1 MGPSSPAAV
10 ASESGDGEPIP
21 RLASAARRQLRG
33 MELLESIRSAASSLP
48 PLTKFALGMALLL
61 VVPPLARRARLPA
74 VVGLLLSGVLV
85 GPHVLGIF
93 GEHRPIAEFFADLGK
108 LLLMLFAGLEIDLAL
123 FRQQQNRS
131 IMFGLV
137 TTAVPLL
144 LGTASG
150 LLLGY
155 ALIPAIVIGSLRASH
170 TLLGLP
176 IVDRLGVKRLEPVT
190 ITVGATVLSDTLSL
204 VVFAICVPTYERGFS
219 VFSLTVQVMEIVA
232 FVPLILLGLSRA
244 GAYALKRV
252 EKDEDAYFILI
263 IAIMAVAGVL
273 ARLINLPGIVGAF
286 LAGLAVN
293 AAVHDKP
300 VKEKL
305 EFFGNSFFIP
315 IFFVVTGFLIDPPAF
330 VHSVIGNFPAVS
342 TIIVALIAGKWIAAE
357 IVGRAFRYAT
367 AVRMTM
373 WSLTL
378 PQVAA
383 TLAAALVAFDT
394 VDPNGQRLLDAQM
407 LNAVLVMML
416 TTAILGPVLTQHF
429 AARMLDE
436 VTHPD
441 TSGGLGAAP

>member
-1 MGPSSPAAV
+1 
-10 ASESGDGEPIP
+10 
-21 RLASAARRQLRG
+21 

-155 ALIPAIVIGSLRASH
+155 ALIPAIVIGSLLASH

>member
-1 MGPSSPAAV
+1 
-10 ASESGDGEPIP
+10 
-21 RLASAARRQLRG
+21 
-33 MELLESIRSAASSLP
+33 
-48 PLTKFALGMALLL
+48 
-61 VVPPLARRARLPA
+61 
-74 VVGLLLSGVLV
+74 
-85 GPHVLGIF
+85 
-93 GEHRPIAEFFADLGK
+93 
-108 LLLMLFAGLEIDLAL
+108 
-123 FRQQQNRS
+123 
-131 IMFGLV
+131 
-137 TTAVPLL
+137 
-144 LGTASG
+144 
-150 LLLGY
+150 
-155 ALIPAIVIGSLRASH
+155 
-170 TLLGLP
+170 
-176 IVDRLGVKRLEPVT
+176 
-190 ITVGATVLSDTLSL
+190 
-204 VVFAICVPTYERGFS
+204 
-219 VFSLTVQVMEIVA
+219 
-232 FVPLILLGLSRA
+232 
-244 GAYALKRV
+244 
-252 EKDEDAYFILI
+252 
-263 IAIMAVAGVL
+263 MAVAGVL

>member
-1 MGPSSPAAV
+1 
-10 ASESGDGEPIP
+10 
-21 RLASAARRQLRG
+21 

-155 ALIPAIVIGSLRASH
+155 ALIPAIVIGSLLASH

-383 TLAAALVAFDT
+383 TLAAALAAFDT